1 MAETTS
7 LGIAEHPRT
16 RARKL
21 KLDPLWLA
29 LPGLGFLALF
39 LVWPTA
45 QMLSVSVMDKVTGA
59 LTFAPFLRIWSGGP
73 YLTVLSTTFQVACWT
88 TMFCL
93 VLGYPLAYWLSQKPA
108 RQQRIA
114 ALFVLLP
121 FWTSALIKNFSWL
134 VLLGRNG
141 IMAKTMAAIGLKGGD
156 QLLFGRTTVIF
167 AMVHTLLPLAV
178 ITMLPVMN
186 QIDRRLTMAASTL
199 GANGAR
205 AFWQVF
211 FQLSVRGVA
220 SAGLLVLV
228 ASLGFFITPAL
239 VGGARDTMIG
249 QLIILQI
256 NELQNWQL
264 GSALAAILLVS
275 TITICFIYDRIFDL
289 SAVTT
294 GSGRPTSADGRLRR
308 AGLAILN
315 AAGLICGAIE
325 EVWKRNIRGLRG
337 RVLLSVYAWV
347 MIALLLAP
355 IIAFVPM
362 AFTGSSF
369 LSFPPPNWSA
379 RWFEQ
384 FFSSPLW
391 LGAMTRSFGIGFAAA
406 AITLLIAS
414 MAAYGVARTRSR
426 LGGIAFL
433 LCLSPM
439 MVPSIVIA
447 IALFYLFA
455 RMGLVASNIGITI
468 GHTIIAMP
476 VVFMIMLATF
486 KGYDWG
492 LDAAA
497 STLGAGRLRTFW
509 RITLPLVS
517 GGLAVGFVTGFLQS
531 FEELTV
537 ALFVGG
543 GIKTTLPKQMWDGI
557 LLQVSPVIAA
567 ASVVVLIVVIVM
579 FAIIEVLQARRSRS
593 SGPAR
598 SAVATKA
605 HSSTSAPE
613 SQKTP

>member
-1 MAETTS
+1 MTDIASLETTS
-7 LGIAEHPRT
+7 EPRPRT
-16 RARKL
+16 KARKF
-21 KLDPLWLA
+21 DPLWLA

-45 QMLSVSVMDKVTGA
+45 QMLSLSVLDKVTGA
-59 LTFAPFLRIWSGGP
+59 LTFAPFLRIWNGGP
-73 YLTVLSTTFQVACWT
+73 YLTVLSTTFSVAIWT
-88 TMFCL
+88 TLLCL
-93 VLGYPLAYWLSQKPA
+93 VLGYPLAYWLAQKPP

-141 IMAKTMAAIGLKGGD
+141 IMAKTMAAIGLTGGD
-156 QLLFGRTTVIF
+156 KLLFGRTTVIF

-199 GANGAR
+199 GANSAR

-211 FQLSVRGVA
+211 FQPSMRGVA
-220 SAGLLVLV
+220 SAGLLILV

-275 TITICFIYDRIFDL
+275 TIAICCVYDWIFGL

-294 GSGRPTSADGRLRR
+294 GSERPTKADGLVRLT
-308 AGLAILN
+308 GLAIVNL
-315 AAGLICGAIE
+315 AGLIFGATEDI
-325 EVWKRNIRGLRG
+325 WKRNIRGLRG
-337 RVLLSVYAWV
+337 GALLSVYAWA
-347 MIALLLAP
+347 MLALLLAP
-355 IIAFVPM
+355 IVAFVPM
-362 AFTGSSF
+362 AFTGSTF

-384 FFSSPLW
+384 FFASPLW
-391 LGAMTRSFGIGFAAA
+391 LGAMTRSFGIGFAAG

-426 LGGIAFL
+426 LGGITFL

-455 RMGLVASNIGITI
+455 RLGLVASNTGIII
-468 GHTIIAMP
+468 GHTVIAMP
-476 VVFMIMLATF
+476 VVFMVMLATF
-486 KGYDWG
+486 KGYDWK

-509 RITLPLVS
+509 RITLPLVAS
-517 GGLAVGFVTGFLQS
+517 GMAVGFVTGFLQS

-537 ALFVGG
+537 ALFIGG

-567 ASVVVLIVVIVM
+567 ASVVVLLVVIVM
-579 FAIIEVLQARRSRS
+579 FAIIELMQARRLRS
-593 SGPAR
+593 
-598 SAVATKA
+598 
-605 HSSTSAPE
+605 
-613 SQKTP
+613 TP

>member
-59 LTFAPFLRIWSGGP
+59 LTFAPFLRIWNGGP
-73 YLTVLSTTFQVACWT
+73 YLTVLSTTFQVAGWT
-88 TMFCL
+88 TVFCL

-178 ITMLPVMN
+178 VTMLPVMN

-211 FQLSVRGVA
+211 FQPSVRGVA

-239 VGGARDTMIG
+239 IGGARDTMIG

-294 GSGRPTSADGRLRR
+294 GSGRPTRADGPVRR
-308 AGLAILN
+308 AGLAIVN

-362 AFTGSSF
+362 ALTGSTF

-384 FFSSPLW
+384 FFASPLW
-391 LGAMTRSFGIGFAAA
+391 LGAMIRSFGIGFATA

-476 VVFMIMLATF
+476 VVFMVMLATF
-486 KGYDWG
+486 KGYDWK

-509 RITLPLVS
+509 RITLPLVA

-593 SGPAR
+593 SGPAGA
-598 SAVATKA
+598 SD
-605 HSSTSAPE
+605 S
-613 SQKTP
+613 